1 MSQPVQAPVVET
13 ERVILRPHRLEDF
26 EAYREM
32 WANPEVT
39 RFIGGRPRTREESWG
54 RFLRHAGSWSMLGYG
69 YWAIEAKAGGGF
81 VGEAGF
87 HDMKR
92 DIEPSIEG
100 VPEAGWV
107 LAPAFQGQGLA
118 TEVVRGCHDWAK
130 GRPGFAR
137 TVCII
142 NPKNVASLAVA
153 AKLGYRQ
160 KARSTYHDEPTIL
173 LER

>member
-1 MSQPVQAPVVET
+1 MSQRVEAPLLET
-13 ERVILRPHRLEDF
+13 ARIILRPHRLEDF
-26 EAYREM
+26 DAYQAM
-32 WANPEVT
+32 WADPMVT
-39 RFIGGRPRTREESWG
+39 RFIGGRPRTREESWV

-69 YWAIEAKAGGGF
+69 YWAIEDKAGGGF

-100 VPEAGWV
+100 VPETGWV

-118 TEVVRGCHDWAK
+118 TEVVRCFHDWADS
-130 GRPGFAR
+130 RPGFAR

-142 NPKNVASLAVA
+142 NPDNRGSLAVA
-153 AKLGYRQ
+153 AKLGYR
-160 KARSTYHDEPTIL
+160 AVTTTSYHGEPIVL